1 MNKSILL
8 GAVLAVFS
16 MNTMAD
22 VMGAAQAQP
31 VKPQVPEIMLPDGT
45 KLPTLSVVF
54 DCGDCE
60 PGAKVKALIESAYAD
75 QAKEQKVAID
85 SAVTYTYKVSNY
97 RSRGAARFLVGAL
110 SGADKIA
117 GSFDCNG
124 AAVEVSDMAITAF
137 NGIES
142 VAINVGEYAFVAAKK
157 CVTETTVA
165 KLDVEVPVTAVTAT
179 PEVAVV
185 TTTEKTE
192 PYVPVL
198 RDAEETQQK

>member
-1 MNKSILL
+1 MKKSILL

-22 VMGAAQAQP
+22 MIGASQAQP
-31 VKPQVPEIMLPDGT
+31 VKPQVPEIMLPEGV
-45 KLPTLSVVF
+45 KLPALSVVF
-54 DCGDCE
+54 DCGDCAQS
-60 PGAKVKALIESAYAD
+60 AKIKGLIESAYVD
-75 QAKEQKVAID
+75 QAKEQNVAID
-85 SAVTYTYKVSNY
+85 GAATYTYKVSNY
-97 RSRGAARFLVGAL
+97 RSRGAARFFVGAL

-124 AAVEVSDMAITAF
+124 AAVELSDMAITAF

-142 VAINVGEYAFVAAKK
+142 VAINVGESAFVAAKK

-165 KLDVEVPVTAVTAT
+165 KVDVEATKVTAD
-179 PEVAVV
+179 VV
-185 TTTEKTE
+185 NAEATE

-198 RDAEETQQK
+198 RDVVEQ